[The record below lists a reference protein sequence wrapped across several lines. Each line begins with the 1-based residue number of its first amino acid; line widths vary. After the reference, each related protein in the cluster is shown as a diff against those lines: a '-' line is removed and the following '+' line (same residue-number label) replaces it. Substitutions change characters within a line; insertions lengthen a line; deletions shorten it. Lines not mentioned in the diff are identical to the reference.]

1 MCLCV
6 VVFNEKVKIKVMQMK
21 IVLGVE
27 SANYSLGNVSN
38 QGFIRHL
45 VCRNVVYFSVKT
57 LLAAFVR
64 LRG

>member
-1 MCLCV
+1 
-6 VVFNEKVKIKVMQMK
+6 MQMK

-64 LRG
+64 LHG